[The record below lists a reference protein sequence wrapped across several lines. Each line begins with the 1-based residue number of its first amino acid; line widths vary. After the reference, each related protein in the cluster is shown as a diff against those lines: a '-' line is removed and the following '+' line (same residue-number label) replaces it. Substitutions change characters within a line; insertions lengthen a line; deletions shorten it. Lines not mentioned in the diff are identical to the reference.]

1 MHYIL
6 QGSKPKKKMSGTVSL
21 EGEYSAKYVATSSR
35 EHIMGYCGKDV
46 IASIYVSAGVIKEL
60 DVAVDKIQVAGD
72 YERFLPI
79 IGVGVAEGAER
90 PKIIWDGTAK
100 GNSNKVKDMEYHDY
114 VDMSQ
119 QKDAI
124 KGGIEEFLY
133 KNVNIQKLQEEHDL
147 SWAENKNYRI
157 LTEDDE
163 IYEWV
168 EGLAKTDEIVG
179 FDTETSGLRTNRT
192 KRDVLVGICMSYE
205 DHAGVYLPI
214 NQLRYDNVK
223 MGEKKLVELLKP
235 FCHRHSKE
243 RKKLVTHNG
252 QFDWRVMKMFGWDL
266 NITYDTLIRQ
276 GIKAISTAKNARK
289 LKEIARLVLGL
300 DVVELED
307 MYEKRTDAEIR
318 LVRDAVMAG
327 AAVNDIT
334 RFKLETL
341 GKDKYQKDLMDFRF
355 ASYEFSK
362 LYGSADADFPRLIH
376 KIMDKDWNHDLDFI
390 YNLEVALIPVL
401 GEQEYY
407 GVRAVKP
414 EFERLYEEAQREVI
428 DLEKKAYGIV
438 GREFKVTS
446 GVEKGKILFEEM
458 GVPLKPRYKTKKG
471 GYKTDK
477 DVMADIAQFKNND
490 GSPRYPLVPVLQRH
504 SKVSTLIS
512 NFYSKL
518 PRLIVDDYLFPQ
530 YNSINAETGRLSC
543 NNPNIQQTEPQSRL
557 YMVPDSDD
565 YYFLICD
572 YSQVE
577 YRLMAGLSH
586 EKKVVDFFKA
596 NPEADYHILAYAN
609 MMGKKY
615 EDVTSAERKTGKV
628 LNFGTSYGLEDANL
642 ALKLYGNDTPYHQQL
657 AREARKK
664 YFDGVPDLRDYF
676 EDVRDEAEREGYTK
690 TLFGRIR
697 EIPEFKTK
705 GHIPEY
711 KRGSGRRKAGNM
723 PVQGTAA
730 DIMKMGMIRIR
741 KYFRKYG
748 FKEDR
753 VRFILNVHDEVCM
766 QVHKSINPWL
776 ATAIMR
782 EAMEIDLS
790 KYGIPPLY
798 VGANVGYCW
807 KDGKVDELEAPV
819 LLMDR
824 KCKWAMEK
832 FKAGEELPTYD
843 DPRQHWADEISK
855 FALEVIQEEI
865 KKDGIK
871 TLEQAYVNGRLVKYS
886 HHFGGIN
893 DALIM
898 ECMVRPYKAV
908 FNDLEAVSHY
918 KSKLATKLLDKVE
931 TRLKGLLNGLEGEAR
946 MDKAFSDY
954 KVVTLMKYFGAYGGN
969 VLKWFVELD
978 FDRDAL
984 YERMDG
990 RKSLGKGDLIRL
1002 PDLKKK
1008 TVEKVG
1014 EEIEEDYVSIEDQ
1027 VRSMLK
1033 YDKGRNHFTL
1043 LLDKNDYELMSLVDA
1058 MLVPSVNRNLFKKTT
1073 RFTTFELV
1081 FEDGSSA
1088 RRGGMLWIAQFLPLL
1103 KELLVVHLTT
1113 GDYKGFDEKIERVGS
1128 SFVAMEDEIVEER
1141 TDSTILGVSEILDAS
1156 KRSRAVREHHKKR
1169 GGSNV

>member
-1 MHYIL
+1 MHHIL
-6 QGSKPKKKMSGTVSL
+6 QGSKPKKKLSGTIPL
-21 EGEYSAKYVATSSR
+21 ADGFSAKYVATASR
-35 EHIMGYCGKDV
+35 EHVIGYLGKDL
-46 IASIYVSAGVIKEL
+46 IASIYVSAGIIKEL

-79 IGVGVAEGAER
+79 IGVGGENVEI

-100 GNSNKVKDMEYHDY
+100 GNSNKVKGMEYHDY
-114 VDMSQ
+114 VDMSK

-124 KGGIEEFLY
+124 KGGIEDFLY
-133 KNVNIQKLQEEHDL
+133 KNVSIQKLQEEHDL
-147 SWAENKNYRI
+147 SWAEKKNYRI

-168 EGLAKTDEIVG
+168 EGLHKTKEIVG
-179 FDTETSGLRTNRT
+179 FDTETSGLRANRT
-192 KRDVLVGICMSYE
+192 KRDVIAGLCMSYE
-205 DHAGVYLPI
+205 DHAGVYFPL

-223 MGEKKLVELLKP
+223 MGADKLIKLLQP
-235 FCHRHSKE
+235 YCHRNSKE

-266 NITYDTLIRQ
+266 NIVYDTLIRQ
-276 GIKAISTAKNARK
+276 GLKAIATAKNARK

-318 LVRDAVMAG
+318 LVRDAVLAG
-327 AAVNDIT
+327 AQVNDIT

-341 GKDKYQKDLMDFRF
+341 GKDKHQKDLMDFRF
-355 ASYEFSK
+355 ASREFSEI
-362 LYGSADADFPRLIH
+362 YGSADADFPRLIH
-376 KIMDKDWNHDLDFI
+376 KIMDKDWDHRLDFI

-407 GVRAVKP
+407 GVHAIKP
-414 EFERLYEEAQREVI
+414 EFERLYEEAEREVI
-428 DLEKKAYGIV
+428 DLEKKAFEIV
-438 GREFKVTS
+438 GREFNVRS

-477 DVMADIAQFKNND
+477 DVMADIAQYQTNEGK
-490 GSPRYPLVPVLQRH
+490 PQYPLVPILQRH

-518 PRLIVDDYLFPQ
+518 PRLVVDGYIFPQ

-543 NNPNIQQTEPQSRL
+543 SNPNIQQTEPQSRL
-557 YMVPDSDD
+557 YMVPDSDN

-572 YSQVE
+572 FSQVE

-586 EKKVVDFFKA
+586 EDKVVDFFKA
-596 NPEADYHILAYAN
+596 NPEADYHIMAYAN
-609 MMGKKY
+609 MMNKRY
-615 EDVTSAERKTGKV
+615 EDVTSKERKLGKT

-657 AREARKK
+657 AREARKQ
-664 YFDGVPDLRDYF
+664 YFDGVPKLRDYF
-676 EDVRDEAEREGYTK
+676 EAVRDEAERTGYTK

-730 DIMKMGMIRIR
+730 DIMKMAMIRIR
-741 KYFRKYG
+741 KFFRKYG
-748 FKEDR
+748 FTEKK
-753 VRFILNVHDEVCM
+753 VRFVLNVHDEVCM

-819 LLMDR
+819 ILMDR
-824 KCKWAMEK
+824 KCKWAMDK
-832 FKAGEELPTYD
+832 FKKGEPLPAYK
-843 DPRQHWADEISK
+843 DPRKHWEDEISK
-855 FALEVIQEEI
+855 FALEVISEEL
-865 KKDGIK
+865 KKDKAK
-871 TLEQAYVNGRLVKYS
+871 TLDEAHKNGRLVKYS
-886 HHFGGIN
+886 HHFGEPS
-893 DALIM
+893 DAIIM
-898 ECMVRPYKAV
+898 ECMLRPYKTV
-908 FNDLEAVSHY
+908 FEDLEAVTSY
-918 KSKLATKLLDKVE
+918 KSIVANKILAKVKS
-931 TRLKGLLNGLEGEAR
+931 RLEGLLEGLTGEAR
-946 MDKAFSDY
+946 IEKAFSDRNIIN
-954 KVVTLMKYFGAYGGN
+954 LMKYFGTYAGN
-969 VLKWFVELD
+969 MLTWFIELD
-978 FDRDAL
+978 FDIEAF
-984 YERMDG
+984 YAKIPERKELNPKKDII
-990 RKSLGKGDLIRL
+990 KL

-1008 TVEKVG
+1008 PKEKVG
-1014 EEIEEDYVSIEDQ
+1014 QEIEEDYVSVEDQ
-1027 VRSMLK
+1027 VRNMLH
-1033 YDKGRNHFTL
+1033 YDKQRNHFTL
-1043 LLDKNDYELMSLVDA
+1043 TVDKNDYELFTLVDA
-1058 MLVPSVNRNLFKKTT
+1058 MLVPSVNRNLFKKKT
-1073 RFTTFELV
+1073 RFTSFELV
-1081 FEDGSSA
+1081 FEDGTSSK
-1088 RRGGMLWIAQFLPLL
+1088 RTGMLWIAQFLPLL
-1103 KELLVVHLTT
+1103 KELLVLHLTT
-1113 GDYKGFDEKIERVGS
+1113 GDYTGFDAKIEQLGS
-1128 SFVAMEDEIVEER
+1128 SFVALPEEIEEDR
-1141 TDSTILGVSEILDAS
+1141 TSSNILGVAEILDTQ
-1156 KRSRAVREHHKKR
+1156 KRKRAIINHDRK
-1169 GGSNV
+1169 